1 MKIRGVAVLAAMA
14 AVVVAGCKT
23 APPKP
28 PLVETVAVLPFDN
41 ESNDLN
47 APDIM
52 QKYIY
57 LALQRSPYRPIDIK
71 TVNDKLASVGIVD
84 GGQLAVVDPKKLGT
98 DLGVQAL
105 LYGDVESFDYTNVGY
120 YTSRK
125 VTVSLKLVDVATG
138 DTLWENS
145 GTGANRQLTLDKNE
159 ATKNLVGGLAREAV
173 EKTAKAPLDDE
184 SRQAAARALGTL
196 PGYKFCG
203 FGADSDLTK
212 TQAGGRK
219 ALLDAIHK

>member
-1 MKIRGVAVLAAMA
+1 MKKRLATLILLAG
-14 AVVVAGCKT
+14 VAGCKT
-23 APPKP
+23 VPPKP

-57 LALQRSPYRPIDIK
+57 LALQHSPYKPLDIK
-71 TVNDKLASVGIVD
+71 TVNDKLASVGIDD
-84 GGQLAVVDPKKLGT
+84 GGQLAAVDPKKLGT

-105 LYGDVESFDYTNVGY
+105 LFGDVESFDYTNIGY
-120 YTSRK
+120 FTSRK

-145 GTGANRQLTLDKNE
+145 GTGANRQLTLDEQQAKRNF
-159 ATKNLVGGLAREAV
+159 VGGLARQTI

-184 SRQAAARALGTL
+184 SRRAAASALSTL

-203 FGADSDLTK
+203 FGPDPNLTK
-212 TQAGGRK
+212 TQAGGQK
-219 ALLDAIHK
+219 VLLDATRK